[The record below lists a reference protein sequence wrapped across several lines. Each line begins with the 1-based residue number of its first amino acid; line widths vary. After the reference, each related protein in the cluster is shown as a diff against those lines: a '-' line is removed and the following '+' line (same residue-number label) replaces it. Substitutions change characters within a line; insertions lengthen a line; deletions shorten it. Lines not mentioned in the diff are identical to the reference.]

1 MGYWQA
7 NDATV
12 NTGNG
17 SNGWPLFDPRMA
29 TAMVSQFYDQQP
41 NTTGTNY
48 PQTGGEQPI
57 STLPT
62 WTSLYVTVNNET
74 WLPYVN
80 TTVTE
85 YNQTMSIRHGI
96 VTTSFVWMGVQL
108 NYTIFAHRTRPT
120 LGIVRLEITPVNGD
134 VNITITDMLDGAGSW
149 RTTFNDSS
157 ANATMHQL
165 ITSVQPN
172 GISNV
177 ITHASAFSDLLGY
190 GCGSFHLGFHFSKRL
205 GPTT

>member
-1 MGYWQA
+1 M
-7 NDATV
+7 

-29 TAMVSQFYDQQP
+29 TAMVAQFYDHQE

-48 PQTGGEQPI
+48 AQIGGEQPI

-85 YNQTMSIRHGI
+85 YNQTMSIRNGI
-96 VTTSFVWMGVQL
+96 VTTSFIWMGVQL
-108 NYTIFAHRTRPT
+108 NYTVFAHRTRPT
-120 LGIVRLEITPVNGD
+120 LGIVRLEITPVDGD

-157 ANATMHQL
+157 VNATTHQL

-177 ITHASAFSDLLGY
+177 IKPKSEFAND
-190 GCGSFHLGFHFSKRL
+190 RL
-205 GPTT
+205 PEWKFPS